1 MIVSRAPLRMSFVG
15 GGSDM
20 PAYYRENGGAV
31 LSTSLNKYVYLTINK
46 KFDNDLRLSYSNTE
60 IVSDSS
66 QIKHPIFRNTLEL
79 LKFKGGLEITSISDI
94 PSQGSGL
101 GSSSSF
107 TVALLHALSTYKG
120 EHISKQELGRLASHI
135 EIDLCKDTI
144 GKQDQYAA
152 AFGGF
157 NFIEFNK
164 DDSVVIN
171 PIVCKPLTI
180 KKIEDS
186 ILVFYTGRTRKAST
200 LLLEQSKNMKK
211 ANKRELMSE
220 MVALAYKMRDLLEKN
235 DIELFGEI
243 LDRNWVLK
251 RQMAVGVSDP
261 QIDGWYHKG
270 LAAGAEGGKIMGA
283 GNGGFLMFFAPK
295 EKHDAITSALT
306 ELQRIPFSF
315 SNTGSEIIYSNQ

>member
-164 DDSVVIN
+164 KIPGFISNDAVIHAPESRTSS
-171 PIVCKPLTI
+171 PILIPRDKEQLHH
-180 KKIEDS
+180 
-186 ILVFYTGRTRKAST
+186 
-200 LLLEQSKNMKK
+200 LELKNLYPC
-211 ANKRELMSE
+211 AEG
-220 MVALAYKMRDLLEKN
+220 AGYAGG
-235 DIELFGEI
+235 I
-243 LDRNWVLK
+243 
-251 RQMAVGVSDP
+251 VSAA
-261 QIDGWYHKG
+261 IDGMNCMLKLAHK
-270 LAAGAEGGKIMGA
+270 EGKT
-283 GNGGFLMFFAPK
+283 N
-295 EKHDAITSALT
+295 
-306 ELQRIPFSF
+306 
-315 SNTGSEIIYSNQ
+315 